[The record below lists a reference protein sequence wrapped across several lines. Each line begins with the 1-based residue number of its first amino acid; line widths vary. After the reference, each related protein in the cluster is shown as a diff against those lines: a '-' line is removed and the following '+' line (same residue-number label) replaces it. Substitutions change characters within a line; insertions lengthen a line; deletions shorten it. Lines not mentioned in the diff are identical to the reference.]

1 MERHPIE
8 EAISEQL
15 RGFVPVDGI
24 QDGGKGYTKDQL
36 FIPKRRTETILVEM
50 VDKMR
55 NWDQEDP
62 GKSCPRRKRR
72 RRRGPKVLSV
82 SFF

>member
-15 RGFVPVDGI
+15 RGFVITDGI
-24 QDGGKGYTKDQL
+24 KDGGKGYTKDQL

-50 VDKMR
+50 VDKLR
-55 NWDQEDP
+55 NWKDEDQN
-62 GKSCPRRKRR
+62 KTAVRRKRR
-72 RRRGPKVLSV
+72 RRRGPKVLAV
-82 SFF
+82 RFV